1 MPDYNSQNVLVGL
14 STLKIDG
21 ISVGY
26 TSGGVTISLATDRT
40 DKEVDQSFAAV
51 GIIKVRESFTLK
63 TNLAEATLDN
73 LRLIWEQVASIVT
86 TPAGIGVPPKRKL
99 KWGQAPSIIEHTLE
113 FIGKSPEGYSRS
125 FSVFKAV
132 IFEVGD
138 LPHQKDA
145 ITTIPVT
152 FRILPDV
159 SLPAGQEYGEI
170 IDITGTSGGPSV
182 FDAVGVVEDVSLS
195 VV

>member
-14 STLKIDG
+14 GTLKVDG
-21 ISVGY
+21 TSIGY

-63 TNLAEATLDN
+63 TNLAEATLEN
-73 LRLIWEQVASIVT
+73 LKLIWEQAASIVVT
-86 TPAGIGVPPKRKL
+86 GAGIGVPPKRKL
-99 KWGQAPSIIEHTLE
+99 KWGQAPAIIEHTLE
-113 FIGKSPEGYSRS
+113 FVGRSPEGYTRT

-132 IFEVGD
+132 VFEVGD

-159 SLPAGQEYGEI
+159 SKPAGEEYGEI
-170 IDITGTSGGPSV
+170 IDVTGTEGGPSV
-182 FDAVGVVEDVSLS
+182 FDTPSIVEDVTLS

>member
-1 MPDYNSQNVLVGL
+1 MPDYNSQNVLVGV
-14 STLKIDG
+14 STLKVDG
-21 ISVGY
+21 SSIGY

-63 TNLAEATLDN
+63 TNLAEATLAN
-73 LRLIWEQVASIVT
+73 LKLIWEQAKTITT
-86 TPAGIGVPPKRKL
+86 TPAGIGVPPKRHL
-99 KWGQAPSIIEHTLE
+99 LWGQAPSIIEHTLE
-113 FIGKSPEGYSRS
+113 FIGKSPEGYSRT
-125 FSVFKAV
+125 FTVLKAV
-132 IFEVGD
+132 VFEVGD

-159 SLPAGQEYGEI
+159 AQAAGEEYGEI
-170 IDITGTSGGPSV
+170 VDVTGV
-182 FDAVGVVEDVSLS
+182 AL
-195 VV
+195 